1 MFLSGFTLDKNY
13 TNEMAVDESTLV
25 FTRYLY
31 PKYNVKHSFLFA
43 MLERQLDEALFWGY
57 ELYYSGFQEESMQ
70 FIESIYEM
78 FYKGQNPT
86 FSAFLHKMTSQWTV
100 DPNLDWCFASIV
112 VSLIHKSYDVSK
124 FVETICQVKCKPLEQ
139 VTACSKK
146 TMNIVVNDDYIEKYK
161 TMASGCI
168 SSYRVLSTACRY
180 SIRSNISRL
189 FEFELSY
196 DIMHEYYVKH
206 WLYYAV
212 RSPLWE
218 DRLVDVGGE
227 LCHETKQVTF
237 PNEDAEEKFYDK
249 WAYNPDEQPLDVK
262 TRCIGNSGD
271 SQMSILEFC
280 NRFGVEIE
288 VPVRPKKRLVLKT
301 EV

>member
-1 MFLSGFTLDKNY
+1 MFFIRIYVLIKNY
-13 TNEMAVDESTLV
+13 THNMTVDESTLV

-57 ELYYSGFQEESMQ
+57 ELYHSGFQEESMQ

-78 FYKGQNPT
+78 FYRGQNPT
-86 FSAFLHKMTSQWTV
+86 FSVFLRKMMNQWTL

-112 VSLIHKSYDVSK
+112 VSLIHKSYDVST

-139 VTACSKK
+139 PNTSIKK

-161 TMASGCI
+161 TLVPGCMP
-168 SSYRVLSTACRY
+168 SYRILSSACRY
-180 SIRSNISRL
+180 PIRSNISRL

-206 WLYYAV
+206 WLYYAS
-212 RSPLWE
+212 RSPIWE
-218 DRLVDVGGE
+218 DRLVGE

-237 PNEDAEEKFYDK
+237 PNEDAEENFYDQ
-249 WAYNPDEQPLDVK
+249 WAYNPDEQSIDVK
-262 TRCIGNSGD
+262 MRCIGDPSV
-271 SQMSILEFC
+271 SQLSIVEFC
-280 NRFGVEIE
+280 DRFGVEIE
-288 VPVRPKKRLVLKT
+288 VPPRPKKRLVLKM

>member
-13 TNEMAVDESTLV
+13 TNEMAVDESTLI

-31 PKYNVKHSFLFA
+31 PKYNVKHSFLMA
-43 MLERQLDEALFWGY
+43 LLERQLDEALFWGY

-70 FIESIYEM
+70 FIESIYVM
-78 FYKGQNPT
+78 FYQGQNPT
-86 FSAFLHKMTSQWTV
+86 FSVFLRKMVNQWTV

-112 VSLIHKSYDVSK
+112 VSLIHKSFDVSK
-124 FVETICQVKCKPLEQ
+124 FVETICQVKCKPPEQ
-139 VTACSKK
+139 VTMCSKK

-161 TMASGCI
+161 TMASGCM
-168 SSYRVLSTACRY
+168 STYRVLSTACRY

-196 DIMHEYYVKH
+196 DIMYEYYVKH
-206 WLYYAV
+206 WLYYAG

-249 WAYNPDEQPLDVK
+249 WAYNPDEQSLDVK
-262 TRCIGNSGD
+262 TRCIGNPGD

-280 NRFGVEIE
+280 DRFGVEIE
-288 VPVRPKKRLVLKT
+288 VPPRSKKRLVLKT